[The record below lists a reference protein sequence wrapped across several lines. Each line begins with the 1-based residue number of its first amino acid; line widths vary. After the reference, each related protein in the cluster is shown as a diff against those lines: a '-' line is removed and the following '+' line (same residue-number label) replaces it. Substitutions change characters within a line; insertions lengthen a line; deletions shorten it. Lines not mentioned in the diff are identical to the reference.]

1 MIKAFIWLLGIV
13 IIVLSLAIVAK
24 PQLARSLSERLNET
38 GYALSAWGRIIVGL
52 ILLLIADTRHW
63 YILFNALGVLV
74 LLSGAYML
82 QIGFER
88 GKELAIK
95 ISRGNENFLRI
106 SGVIGVILGL
116 MLLSAR

>member
-1 MIKAFIWLLGIV
+1 MIKVIIWLLGIS
-13 IIVLSLAIVAK
+13 IIVLSAAIIAR
-24 PQLARSLSERLNET
+24 PNLARDLSERLNET
-38 GYALSAWGRIIVGL
+38 GFAFSAWARIIIGL

-88 GKELAIK
+88 SKALAIK
-95 ISRGNENFLRI
+95 ISHGNENFLRI
-106 SGVIGVILGL
+106 GGIVGVILGL

>member
-1 MIKAFIWLLGIV
+1 MIKVFIWLLGIAIV
-13 IIVLSLAIVAK
+13 ILSVAVVAK
-24 PQLARSLSERLNET
+24 PQLARNLSERLNET
-38 GYALSAWGRIIVGL
+38 GYAFSAWTRITVGL

-88 GKELAIK
+88 GKALAIK

>member
-1 MIKAFIWLLGIV
+1 MIKAIVWLMGIA
-13 IIVLSLAIVAK
+13 IITLSVAIIAR
-24 PQLARSLSERLNET
+24 PHLARNLSERLNKT
-38 GYALSAWGRIIVGL
+38 GYAFSAWARILVGL
-52 ILLLIADTRHW
+52 VLLLIADTRHW

-88 GKELAIK
+88 GKALAIK
-95 ISRGNENFLRI
+95 LSRGNENFLRI
-106 SGVIGVILGL
+106 SGIIGVVLGL